1 MPSNINNVECW
12 ITGYDVTIKE
22 SDTVAG
28 TLELSIADS
37 CNTLHDNAR
46 VKAILIKVYKD
57 YLINDGVTQ
66 DPMASCVYAHKCAK
80 GGPGMSFV
88 NRSGVL
94 SVDPAV
100 SVPGATVT
108 MPGSPITKTV
118 TLPMGCGNVF
128 A

>member
-12 ITGYDVTIKE
+12 VTGYDVTISE
-22 SDTVAG
+22 DAVIAG
-28 TLELSIADS
+28 VLKLTIADT

-46 VKAILIKVYKD
+46 VKAILVKVYKD
-57 YLINDGVTQ
+57 YLLNDGVTQ
-66 DPMASCVYAHKCAK
+66 DPTANCVYAHKCAK

-88 NRSGVL
+88 NSTKIL

-108 MPGSPITKTV
+108 MPAAPITKTV

>member
-46 VKAILIKVYKD
+46 VKAI
-57 YLINDGVTQ
+57 LINDGVTQ